1 MAAIEEQ
8 GEAYYKSLTRK
19 IVLLVVVASAI
30 PLILISGTI
39 RYYFQASYQDKVREH
54 LKVLIKKHRQ
64 NIDTFL
70 NDKLADIGF
79 LAMSFPFEQINDS
92 GFLTERLTTLRAIYG
107 RSFVDLGVVDEH
119 GIQTAYAGPFKLEN
133 ADYSKAQWFKD
144 AMQRHEYI
152 SDVFPGLRGIPHFIV
167 TIRQQHQGAYWILRA
182 TVDFEAFNSLVENIR
197 IGSTGFAFILNK
209 KGEFQTKPRFEMVGS
224 REPFLSFLA
233 THQEV
238 KDEVDVTETTNESGS
253 DYIYVMSPL
262 KNGDWLLAYQQSSED
277 AYSAMYAARR
287 FTVIIFVIGL
297 VGMGAVAVL
306 LSNRIVKHIARAD
319 REKEMMQEK
328 VIEAGKLVSVGELA
342 AGIAH
347 EINNP
352 VAVMVEEAGWIQD
365 LLEEEDLKAGQNLDE
380 FKRALSQIRTQGNR
394 CKQITH
400 KLLSFARK
408 TDPRPAEVQL
418 NDLIEEVIALCQQR
432 ARYGNVKIVA
442 NLDPDLPTVTISP
455 TEVQQVLV
463 NMVNNG
469 LDAIDEKGGKV
480 EISTKFT
487 DDRIVIDVADDGPGI
502 PDAILPRIFDPFFT
516 TKPVGKGTGLGLSI
530 CYGIISKIGGDIT
543 VNSATGIGTTFHIQ
557 IPITGREGAT
567 SASKN
572 GPKPQQYQST
582 PRTD

>member
-1 MAAIEEQ
+1 VAAGQEQ
-8 GEAYYKSLTRK
+8 AEAYYKSLTRK
-19 IVLLVVVASAI
+19 IVFLVVVASAV
-30 PLILISGTI
+30 PLVLISATI

-54 LKVLIKKHRQ
+54 LQVLVKKYRQ

-70 NDKLADIGF
+70 NDKMADIGQ
-79 LAMSFPFEQINDS
+79 LAMSFPFEQLNDS
-92 GFLTERLTTLRAIYG
+92 GFLSERLSTLRAMYG
-107 RSFVDLGVVDEH
+107 RSFVDLGVVDAR
-119 GIQTAYAGPFKLEN
+119 GVQTAYAGPFKLEH
-133 ADYSKAQWFKD
+133 ADYSQAQWFKD
-144 AMQRHEYI
+144 AMEHHEYV

-209 KGEFQTKPRFEMVGS
+209 KGEFQTKPRSESVAS

-233 THQEV
+233 TRQEV
-238 KDEVDVTETTNESGS
+238 KDEVEVTERPDESGS

-262 KNGDWLLAYQQSSED
+262 KNGDWLLGYQQSAAD
-277 AYSAMYAARR
+277 AYSAVYAARR
-287 FTVIIFVIGL
+287 FAIIIFV
-297 VGMGAVAVL
+297 VGVLGMAAVAVL

-365 LLEEEDLKAGQNLDE
+365 LLEEEDLKACQNLDE
-380 FKRALSQIRTQGNR
+380 FKRALNQIRTQGNR

-408 TDPRPAEVQL
+408 TDPRPAEVQV

-442 NLDPDLPTVTISP
+442 NLAKDLPTATISP
-455 TEVQQVLV
+455 TEVQQVLI

-469 LDAIDEKGGKV
+469 LDAIDEKGGEV
-480 EISTKFT
+480 VISTKFV
-487 DDRIVIDVADDGPGI
+487 DDGIVIDVADNGPGI
-502 PDAILPRIFDPFFT
+502 PEAILPRIFDPFFT

-530 CYGIISKIGGDIT
+530 CYGIISKIGGSIT

-557 IPITGREGAT
+557 IPVGAPAGAVSVT
-567 SASKN
+567 KDERHS
-572 GPKPQQYQST
+572 ST
-582 PRTD
+582 ERR

>member
-1 MAAIEEQ
+1 MAARQEQ
-8 GEAYYKSLTRK
+8 GEAYYKALTRK
-19 IVLLVVVASAI
+19 IVLIVVVASAI

-54 LKVLIKKHRQ
+54 LQVLIKKHKQ

-79 LAMSFPFEQINDS
+79 LAMSFPFEQMNDNA
-92 GFLTERLTTLRAIYG
+92 FLSERLSILRAMYG

-133 ADYSKAQWFKD
+133 ADYSNAQWFKD
-144 AMQRHEYI
+144 AMQRREYI

-167 TIRQQHQGAYWILRA
+167 TIRQQHRGTYWILRA

-197 IGSTGFAFILNK
+197 VGSTGFAFILNK
-209 KGEFQTKPRFEMVGS
+209 KGEFQTKPRFEIVAS

-233 THQEV
+233 TRREV
-238 KDEVDVTETTNESGS
+238 RDEVDVTESPNESGI

-262 KNGDWLLAYQQSSED
+262 KNGDWLLGYEQSAED
-277 AYSAMYAARR
+277 AYSAVYAARR
-287 FTVIIFVIGL
+287 FAVIIFVIGVL
-297 VGMGAVAVL
+297 GMGAVAVL
-306 LSNRIVKHIARAD
+306 LSNRIVKHIAQAD
-319 REKEMMQEK
+319 REKEMMQER

-365 LLEEEDLKAGQNLDE
+365 LLEEEDLKASQNLDE
-380 FKRALSQIRTQGNR
+380 FKRALNQIRTQGSR

-408 TDPRPAEVQL
+408 TDPRPHVVQL

-432 ARYGNVKIVA
+432 ARYGNIKIGA
-442 NLDPDLPTVTISP
+442 NLEPDLPTVTVSP
-455 TEVQQVLV
+455 TEVQQVLI
-463 NMVNNG
+463 NLVNNS

-480 EISTKFT
+480 EISTKFSDNRVT
-487 DDRIVIDVADDGPGI
+487 IDVADDGPGI
-502 PDAILPRIFDPFFT
+502 PEAILPRIFDPFFT

-543 VNSATGIGTTFHIQ
+543 VNSAVGLGTTFHIQ
-557 IPITGREGAT
+557 IPVSKREGNV
-567 SASKN
+567 SALNSS
-572 GPKPQQYQST
+572 PKP
-582 PRTD
+582 